1 MELAGG
7 PSLSPPDLGGRG
19 RQRESG
25 GDPHGLK
32 QPQGRGTQAEEEL
45 RGGGDRRGLSGPGSP
60 SFPFLLPQGSGF
72 RKAAQPSIPELLQQA

>member
-25 GDPHGLK
+25 GDPHSLE
-32 QPQGRGTQAEEEL
+32 QRRGTQAEEEL
-45 RGGGDRRGLSGPGSP
+45 RGGGQAWTLRARQP
-60 SFPFLLPQGSGF
+60 LLPLPPTLGLGFQKGSSA
-72 RKAAQPSIPELLQQA
+72 KHP

>member
-25 GDPHGLK
+25 GDPHSLE
-32 QPQGRGTQAEEEL
+32 QRRGTQAEEEL
-45 RGGGDRRGLSGPGSP
+45 RGGGRRGLSGPGSP
-60 SFPFLLPQGSGF
+60 SFPFLLP
-72 RKAAQPSIPELLQQA
+72 